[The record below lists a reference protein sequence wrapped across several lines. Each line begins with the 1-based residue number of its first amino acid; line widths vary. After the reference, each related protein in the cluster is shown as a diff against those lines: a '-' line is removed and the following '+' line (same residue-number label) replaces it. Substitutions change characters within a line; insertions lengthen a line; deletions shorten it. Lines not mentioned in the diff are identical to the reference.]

1 MLSARRA
8 TMLRKVFHIALE
20 VRNLERSVKFYR
32 DVLGMKFISYES
44 VPAEHLKIAF
54 LEVGGVEIEM
64 MCHEGWEKRKFAD
77 SADSHFPHLAFE
89 VEDME
94 AGMRD
99 LARKGVT
106 FDHKEPQWAFEGKFC
121 YNTFPGPDGE
131 ILEIS
136 RRR

>member
-1 MLSARRA
+1 MI
-8 TMLRKVFHIALE
+8 RKMFHIALE

-32 DVLGMKFISYES
+32 DVLGMKFISYEA

-89 VEDME
+89 VDDME
-94 AGMRD
+94 ASMRD
-99 LARKGVT
+99 LSRKGVT
-106 FDHKEPQWAFEGKFC
+106 FNFEKPQYAFEGKVC
-121 YNTFPGPDGE
+121 WITFPGPDGE
-131 ILEIS
+131 TLEIS
-136 RRR
+136 RAEKR